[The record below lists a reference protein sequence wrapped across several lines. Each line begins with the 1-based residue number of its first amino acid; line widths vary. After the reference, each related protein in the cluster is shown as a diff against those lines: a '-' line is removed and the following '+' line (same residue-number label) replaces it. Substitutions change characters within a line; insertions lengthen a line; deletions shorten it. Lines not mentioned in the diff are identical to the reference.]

1 MGVTREVAFEQ
12 ARARWPDV
20 ALDYGAWCAH
30 LDALGWSGE
39 PPATSASMFLCCA
52 CARRDPAAWRL
63 FEEAYAPTLRNV
75 VARENRDEEFIDW
88 VMRSVHHQLFADG
101 APRIAAYDG
110 RRPLAD
116 WLRTLVQRLALAQK
130 VADRAI
136 VATPPVP
143 PAELRRL

>member
-1 MGVTREVAFEQ
+1 
-12 ARARWPDV
+12 
-20 ALDYGAWCAH
+20 
-30 LDALGWSGE
+30 
-39 PPATSASMFLCCA
+39 MFLCCA
-52 CARRDPAAWRL
+52 CARRDPAAYRS
-63 FEEAYAPTLRNV
+63 FEEAYVGALRNV

-88 VMRSVHHQLFADG
+88 VMQSVRHQLFADT
-101 APRIAAYDG
+101 APKIAAYDG

-136 VATPPVP
+136 ALTPPVP

>member
-12 ARARWPDV
+12 ARAKWPDV
-20 ALDYGAWCAH
+20 DLGYDAWCAH
-30 LDALGWSGE
+30 LDARGWPGE
-39 PPATSASMFLCCA
+39 PPPTSASMFLCCA
-52 CARRDPAAWRL
+52 CARRDPAACRS
-63 FEEAYAPTLRNV
+63 FEEAYWDALRSV
-75 VARENRDEEFIDW
+75 VARENQDEEFIDW
-88 VMRSVHHQLFADG
+88 VMRSARHQLFEAT
-101 APRIAAYDG
+101 PKLAAYDG

-136 VATPPVP
+136 AATPVVP